1 MDSHVRVHAVL
12 CQWIEWFEAQEAT
25 DLAAVASD
33 NETIA
38 GIPFTSQD
46 KTAQTQLDN
55 EDDDDAKDTQPGTQE
70 MLSTEAALPVTK
82 PVEAMPLWASQW
94 AKELTLEW
102 ESQKS
107 QESATATRSNDKPP
121 AKKAKL
127 SVPKS
132 KDLRDMLNQV
142 IAPAPTQ
149 SSQEKAPQGALEVV
163 PRPFWTLERKAEAE
177 ASVQK
182 FVDLT
187 NRVFAGQA
195 TRSLKFTCLN
205 LVTDALEVATRL
217 KNFLGKD
224 HPPVPVELLAKPGQW
239 QAPLGQQSPYV
250 TTGGNENNVVPRVH
264 FPRKMSART
273 GKGAC
278 ASVQVN
284 MCRGQPGARPVTV
297 QGSKQCFQNF
307 CANWITTMGPMEHN
321 DTDGKVKVDAFM

>member
-1 MDSHVRVHAVL
+1 MRVHAVL

-33 NETIA
+33 NETIP

-46 KTAQTQLDN
+46 KTAQRQLDN

-70 MLSTEAALPVTK
+70 MLNTE
-82 PVEAMPLWASQW
+82 E
-94 AKELTLEW
+94 
-102 ESQKS
+102 
-107 QESATATRSNDKPP
+107 
-121 AKKAKL
+121 
-127 SVPKS
+127 
-132 KDLRDMLNQV
+132 
-142 IAPAPTQ
+142 
-149 SSQEKAPQGALEVV
+149 GALEVV

-195 TRSLKFTCLN
+195 TRSLKFTCLS

-224 HPPVPVELLAKPGQW
+224 HPPVPIELLAKPGQW
-239 QAPLGQQSPYV
+239 QAPLGQQST
-250 TTGGNENNVVPRVH
+250 TTGNESNVVLRVH

-284 MCRGQPGARPVTV
+284 MCRGQPGARSVTV
-297 QGSKQCFQNF
+297 KGASNAFRTSVPIGS
-307 CANWITTMGPMEHN
+307 
-321 DTDGKVKVDAFM
+321 